1 MDEVEL
7 EVQETNLETQ
17 ENELFIQ
24 ELPKENELIIQEEK
38 TKTSIFFKPN
48 SLIMIVIFISLYI
61 ASDLML
67 PLYNKLLFKGFG
79 SQEGFHFPVST
90 SVVQVFSVGLILFIF
105 EISKYLVFKLLK
117 REENFFFS
125 NFLFKM

>member
-24 ELPKENELIIQEEK
+24 ELPQDNELVQEEK
-38 TKTSIFFKPN
+38 TKSSTFFKPN
-48 SLIMIVIFISLYI
+48 SLMIVIFISLYI

>member
-24 ELPKENELIIQEEK
+24 ELPQDNELIQEEK
-38 TKTSIFFKPN
+38 TKPSTFFKPN

-61 ASDLML
+61 SSDLML